1 MFTRYKFIKK
11 LYPNYLVIIKYNDK
25 FKSFRMDGLLLNYL
39 IDNNKIK
46 KLNKLKIN
54 YVIVNNVNV
63 NLGVNVG
70 GSGSNR
76 NLGVRPALFL
86 KSDVEILIGDG
97 TNDNP
102 FVLE

>member
-1 MFTRYKFIKK
+1 MSRKGMFTRYKFIKK

-54 YVIVNNVNV
+54 CVIVNNVNV

-76 NLGVRPALFL
+76 NLGVRPVLFL
-86 KSDVEILIGDG
+86 KSDVEILIGG
-97 TNDNP
+97 WN
-102 FVLE
+102 

>member
-54 YVIVNNVNV
+54 YVIVNNLDIIEIIEFLN
-63 NLGVNVG
+63 N
-70 GSGSNR
+70 NR
-76 NLGVRPALFL
+76 KYIYFGI
-86 KSDVEILIGDG
+86 KKKK
-97 TNDNP
+97 
-102 FVLE
+102 